1 MASAF
6 DTAGKQAHADSST
19 GGRSLGEQSH
29 RVVSEVQELG
39 RVALDNAGQ
48 AAARLRE
55 KGSEALEHGRENAV
69 KAKGELDRVISAN
82 PMKSVLIA
90 AGVGAALG
98 FVLSRKMR

>member
-6 DTAGKQAHADSST
+6 DTAGKHAQGDSST
-19 GGRSLGEQSH
+19 GGRSLSEQSH

-39 RVALDNAGQ
+39 RVALDNAGH
-48 AAARLRE
+48 AAAKLKE
-55 KGSEALEHGRENAV
+55 KGGEALEHGRENAV
-69 KAKGELDRVISAN
+69 KAKGQFDRVVADN

-98 FVLSRKMR
+98 FMLSRRSN